1 MFVRDLVTAT
11 ILTFFYCLDM
21 HFQLYMGSQLGV
33 SLHDVSIFITYP
45 AGMDYTTLITTLT
58 FSVAMPT
65 QVVTIPIL
73 DDLIVESSKS
83 FSVTLTT
90 TDPAVTLNIQTA
102 TVTIRGMIMGTI
114 YYCTNAA
121 HVVGNTNSISQLLFQ
136 GLQLDSTAQ

>member
-1 MFVRDLVTAT
+1 
-11 ILTFFYCLDM
+11 M

-73 DDLIVESSKS
+73 DDQIVESSKS

-90 TDPAVTLNIQTA
+90 SDPAVTLNIQTA
-102 TVTIRGMIMGTI
+102 TVTIRDNDSKLWAVY
-114 YYCTNAA
+114 YYCMYSYAA
-121 HVVGNTNSISQLLFQ
+121 YDIHATPSSFHVHFPNCYIQ
-136 GLQLDSTAQ
+136 GLQLDLTTHRIP

>member
-1 MFVRDLVTAT
+1 
-11 ILTFFYCLDM
+11 
-21 HFQLYMGSQLGV
+21 MGSQLGV

-83 FSVTLTT
+83 FSVTLAT

-102 TVTIRGMIMGTI
+102 TVTIRGMIMGNNI

-121 HVVGNTNSISQLLFQ
+121 YVVGNTNLIPQLLFQ
-136 GLQLDSTAQ
+136 GLQLDSTAQSFL